1 MSDDDAFQM
10 SLPRSDDM
18 EGGGLMIM
26 AVNRDGTVMITDGD
40 RAAAYVAYGDE
51 ALSGT
56 DLKIMPSYV
65 EAGAYLEANC
75 VVLTDGSRNVVY
87 VPRERFRHRQSQSN

>member
-1 MSDDDAFQM
+1 
-10 SLPRSDDM
+10 M

-26 AVNRDGTVMITDGD
+26 AVNRDGSVMVTDGE
-40 RAAAYVAYGDE
+40 RTASYVAFGDE
-51 ALSGT
+51 ALKGT
-56 DLKIMPSYV
+56 DLKIVPSYV

-87 VPRERFRHRQSQSN
+87 VPKERFRHRQSQPAN